1 MIMQMMLMMMGMMMM
16 MIQNSFT
23 TAVDTKTLE
32 FQSQF
37 EDNGWKYLR
46 WRKPGKK
53 KSVIAP
59 GPPSSLTNQ
68 TNSGQF

>member
-1 MIMQMMLMMMGMMMM
+1 

-23 TAVDTKTLE
+23 SAVDTKTLE

-46 WRKPGKK
+46 WKTTQKKHGHRPG
-53 KSVIAP
+53 AP
-59 GPPSSLTNQ
+59 LTNQ
-68 TNSGQF
+68 TNSDQF

>member
-1 MIMQMMLMMMGMMMM
+1 MMMILQIMM

-23 TAVDTKTLE
+23 TALDTKPLE
-32 FQSQF
+32 FQSQS

-59 GPPSSLTNQ
+59 GPPSP
-68 TNSGQF
+68 

>member
-1 MIMQMMLMMMGMMMM
+1 MMTILQIM
-16 MIQNSFT
+16 MIHNSFT
-23 TAVDTKTLE
+23 AAKDTKTLE

-59 GPPSSLTNQ
+59 GPLPLTNQ

>member
-1 MIMQMMLMMMGMMMM
+1 MIITMMRILQIMMR
-16 MIQNSFT
+16 IQNSFT
-23 TAVDTKTLE
+23 AAKDTKTLE

-37 EDNGWKYLR
+37 ENNGWKYLR
-46 WRKPGKK
+46 WRKPRKK

-59 GPPSSLTNQ
+59 GAPLPLTNQ

>member
-1 MIMQMMLMMMGMMMM
+1 MMMILQIMM

-23 TAVDTKTLE
+23 TASDTKPFE
-32 FQSQF
+32 FQSQS

-59 GPPSSLTNQ
+59 GPPSP
-68 TNSGQF
+68 